1 MSAHDAKLQILASAK
16 ELLTLIVML
25 LIAPLA
31 LYIDLAILHND
42 IGEISVTELTQ
53 ETLVAFA
60 ALLFALAAKRTPPAR
75 GFYLLAAG
83 FFSCVLIRELD
94 QLFDHVYHGF
104 WLIPA
109 LLTAMLCIGYACLY
123 CNDSIWIPLAS
134 FTKQREYVYM
144 VGGLLMVL
152 VFSRVF
158 GSGRLLWEH
167 IMGQE
172 YNFVFK
178 SALQEGLELLGY
190 TWMSYAAYCQCWRPQ
205 THTDEIQSSL
215 TRLVDV

>member
-1 MSAHDAKLQILASAK
+1 MSTHDAKLQILSSGK
-16 ELLTLIVML
+16 ELLVLIAML
-25 LIAPLA
+25 LLAPLA
-31 LYIDLAILHND
+31 LYIDLTLLHND
-42 IGEISVTELTQ
+42 IGEISVTEISQ
-53 ETLVAFA
+53 EALIAFA
-60 ALLFALAAKRTPPAR
+60 ALMFVLAAKRTPQAR

-94 QLFDHVYHGF
+94 QLFDLVYHGF

-109 LLTAMLCIGYACLY
+109 LLVAMASIGYTALY
-123 CNDSIWIPLAS
+123 CRDSVWVPMAA

-144 VGGLLMVL
+144 IGGLLMVL

-190 TWMSYAAYCQCWRPQ
+190 TWMSYAAYYHCWRRQ
-205 THTDEIQSSL
+205 TQTDEIQSSL
-215 TRLVDV
+215 TRLIDV